1 MARNTALHRSP
12 EDHVPFGMRVYR
24 AHAAYRLAL
33 DRALDTIGLTTPQ
46 FVALSRLA
54 ATPGLSNAE
63 LARQT
68 SITPQTMNVILSR
81 LESAGLVAR
90 RPHPGHGLILLAELT
105 PSGRR
110 MVDQGFRRAEA
121 VEAYAL
127 EALDADERQVLVD
140 LLTRVGQHL
149 ALVAKP

>member
-1 MARNTALHRSP
+1 
-12 EDHVPFGMRVYR
+12 MRVYR

-33 DRALDTIGLTTPQ
+33 DRALGSVGLTTPQ

-68 SITPQTMNVILSR
+68 SVTPQTMNVILSR
-81 LESAGLVAR
+81 LESSGLVLR

-105 PSGRR
+105 PAGRKI
-110 MVDQGFRRAEA
+110 VDQGFRRAEA
-121 VEAYAL
+121 IEAYAL
-127 EALDADERQVLVD
+127 EALGADERTLLLD
-140 LLTRVGQHL
+140 LLGRVGERITQMP
-149 ALVAKP
+149 KR